1 MRFQAITLKILIL
14 DARSFMEYNTSHI
27 GKSVNI
33 GGDRVFRRKL
43 CEFPVVLSSL
53 ISAIVGIPAS
63 DIREFRGVIL
73 YDQCSDDQDAL
84 RSNVFISFLLSTLSS
99 FFPNTL
105 LLKGGFLGFRAA
117 YPGLCWE
124 HSEKLP
130 GEEYVHVLKDC
141 CLGTTLDR
149 CLSELPAEAVASP
162 QSAAPFTTSFCV
174 THVRIPS
181 TPSSSNSEI
190 SSFSSSDSG
199 VGSSSSTDISRPKIS
214 RPASVPMSRP
224 SLGSLD
230 CLNKARVRRR
240 PATLAFCPIFRAY
253 HYQKIHRLTS
263 EQVSNSSRC
272 TSPGPGASQYEDAF
286 KPAATPVAR
295 PNPFRQSTRDPLLP
309 YGQHSAFKPTDGESV
324 PPTRILPHLVIG
336 SQADAMSA
344 ETCRQ
349 FGITHVINVSAD
361 GPASP
366 HIPLENFF
374 RIPIQD
380 NFTDQI
386 TPFFDRAFM
395 MINSAR
401 ASQGCVLIHCAAG
414 ISRSPTVAIAYL
426 MQTSKLTLEA
436 AYKQVKSCRP
446 SVAPNF
452 NFLGQ
457 LTAFEQQLSLQSD
470 SARPRALSSGWQE
483 TATTSATSES
493 SSSSSAA
500 ADGAANASSTSCSSV
515 SVKVVYRSV
524 SASRLPSPKSS
535 LIPVQQSTTET
546 TTQACQVVRRPTL
559 RLDEPSSQETR
570 TCPLIRTT
578 KATNA
583 PQKRERPKHLSLYP
597 TASGDNLVSRTPSA
611 DDVDGQTKPDG
622 QATEGGDPVVPS
634 RPRKRSRISLLPLVV
649 PGSDALLPSPCS
661 GIAHLDLSSPSEE
674 ARKRLAMP
682 GPPCKPNLVTVSSP
696 PPLPQVRIVHTSPPC
711 APSSS
716 VSLTDGSS
724 PPPSSPCR
732 RNKRPISLSVFPPG
746 EASQHEPTIGGGVS
760 SNSSTTTVT
769 KAWFFNQSSECLDVK
784 SVANSLEAS
793 AEASSSLPKA
803 PESPPSELR
812 SSSLEMLPSLV
823 VADTATRSTPH
834 PLDEASR
841 SSSVSSG
848 GLSVKMSKSASSPM
862 IARRVKIEGVFL
874 TAAAAAPVMGSLC
887 RSSVLPMSEF
897 PRQTLLAGG
906 ESYCRQEESCHLS
919 TSSSLSSVQ

>member
-1 MRFQAITLKILIL
+1 MGSTLGPLLANVFMDKVEKTRLQDAINDL
-14 DARSFMEYNTSHI
+14 
-27 GKSVNI
+27 
-33 GGDRVFRRKL
+33 VFYGRYVDDTFCL
-43 CEFPVVLSSL
+43 
-53 ISAIVGIPAS
+53 ADGTS
-63 DIREFRGVIL
+63 DI
-73 YDQCSDDQDAL
+73 DDLVQKFNSAHP
-84 RSNVFISFLLSTLSS
+84 S
-99 FFPNTL
+99 
-105 LLKGGFLGFRAA
+105 LK
-117 YPGLCWE
+117 
-124 HSEKLP
+124 
-130 GEEYVHVLKDC
+130 
-141 CLGTTLDR
+141 
-149 CLSELPAEAVASP
+149 
-162 QSAAPFTTSFCV
+162 FTAD
-174 THVRIPS
+174 
-181 TPSSSNSEI
+181 
-190 SSFSSSDSG
+190 SDSG

-240 PATLAFCPIFRAY
+240 PATLAFCPSSSKDTVLAPFSSLSPSPSSASSSSKLSKGPARSPIVLPSWNDKQSLHPLSPLRKRLSGLPTTGSASSGSSSSTYASEVRRAVRSSVFRAY

-263 EQVSNSSRC
+263 EQVSSSSRC

-436 AYKQVKSCRP
+436 AYNSCVSSDQ
-446 SVAPNF
+446 SVFMAHR
-452 NFLGQ
+452 GV
-457 LTAFEQQLSLQSD
+457 D
-470 SARPRALSSGWQE
+470 SAS
-483 TATTSATSES
+483 SATVPAAIS
-493 SSSSSAA
+493 SRL
-500 ADGAANASSTSCSSV
+500 DV
-515 SVKVVYRSV
+515 EI

-578 KATNA
+578 KPTNA

-597 TASGDNLVSRTPSA
+597 TASGDNLVSITPSA
-611 DDVDGQTKPDG
+611 DDVDGQAKPDG
-622 QATEGGDPVVPS
+622 EATGGGDPVVPS

-682 GPPCKPNLVTVSSP
+682 GPPCKPNLVTLSSP

-711 APSSS
+711 AHSSS

-724 PPPSSPCR
+724 PPPPSSPCR

-746 EASQHEPTIGGGVS
+746 EASQHQPTIGGGGS
-760 SNSSTTTVT
+760 SSGSSTTTTVT

-784 SVANSLEAS
+784 SAANSLEAS